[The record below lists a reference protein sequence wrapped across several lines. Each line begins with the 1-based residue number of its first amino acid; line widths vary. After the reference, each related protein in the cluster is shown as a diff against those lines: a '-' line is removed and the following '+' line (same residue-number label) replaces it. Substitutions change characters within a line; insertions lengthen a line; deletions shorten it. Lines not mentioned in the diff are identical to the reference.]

1 MIKMKN
7 SKILSLT
14 LALIS
19 AVALGFTACGGDDD
33 DRDMTPPVISDEGIT
48 ANPVNCQVYHRG
60 EVIAFHYIFSDNQ
73 ELGNYTIEIHS
84 NFDHH
89 SHSTEGDHDGENECD
104 DDHDGGG
111 HHDGDVDDHNEGQAW
126 NKTFSFTIPSG
137 LTRFEAR
144 QDLQIPADA
153 KPGDYHF
160 MIRLTDRAGWQQ
172 LTAVAIKIEE

>member
-1 MIKMKN
+1 MKMKN
-7 SKILSLT
+7 LKILSLV

-33 DRDMTPPVISDEGIT
+33 DRDMTQPVISDEGIT
-48 ANPVNCQVYHRG
+48 ANPVNCQVYQRG

-89 SHSTEGDHDGENECD
+89 SHSTDGDDHDGHECD

-111 HHDGDVDDHNEGQAW
+111 HHDGDDDDHNEGTPW
-126 NKTFSFTIPSG
+126 NKTISYTIPSG
-137 LTRFEAR
+137 LKRFVAR
-144 QDLQIPADA
+144 NDLKIPADA
-153 KPGDYHF
+153 TPGDYHF
-160 MIRLTDRAGWQQ
+160 MIRVTDRAGWQQ
-172 LTAVAIKIEE
+172 LKSVAIKILE